1 MSTSTA
7 TTLGV
12 CELGVLSYTTRSLR
26 HAWSGGIRQRF
37 GSGLFD
43 GDGFQ
48 LLKMMAGICVSAGT
62 RKSPLCLMLG
72 WRVLGLSVCR
82 RGLTPAFF
90 PFVTP
95 FFSDGFPPGPEERAC
110 SRTLTK
116 LQRLGKSCRS
126 SGSFRFPEGG
136 SGPL

>member
-48 LLKMMAGICVSAGT
+48 LSKMLAGICVSAGT
-62 RKSPLCLMLG
+62 RKTPLCLIG

-82 RGLTPAFF
+82 GCRGLTPFF
-90 PFVTP
+90 F
-95 FFSDGFPPGPEERAC
+95 DGFPGPPGPVEPVERAC
-110 SRTLTK
+110 SRTLAK
-116 LQRLGKSCRS
+116 LQRLGESCRS
-126 SGSFRFPEGG
+126 CGNFRFRTGG